1 MFNRCKKMKKI
12 MVVDDEPDQIET
24 LKIILEDEV
33 DKFKIIG
40 ANSGKE
46 CLAAL
51 QRKEIPDLILL
62 DILMPEMDGWEVFKK
77 IKENPEW
84 EKIPIIFL
92 TATDD
97 KISKKKGSRLAQ
109 DFIEKPFEIDDLKKR
124 LKNVLE
130 KNF

>member
-1 MFNRCKKMKKI
+1 MKKI
-12 MVVDDEPDQIET
+12 MIVDDEPDQIET